1 LSEKEDMILGALAR
15 LESGWQSV
23 AGEVSALRK
32 DQSQLSEVLIKLA
45 DGQLTLSEELIK
57 IREDVAKLREDQTSL
72 RVGLMERM
80 DRLQNILNSIRDDVT
95 VSMGRGDHAERIALH
110 TREELRTLSEVVS
123 AMHKQIAT
131 LQTQVRELRGD
142 P

>member
-1 LSEKEDMILGALAR
+1 VDEKDDLILAALAR
-15 LESGWQSV
+15 LESGQESLQVVIKKEFSDLWAAVNALQDTAIGV
-23 AGEVSALRK
+23 GEG
-32 DQSQLSEVLIKLA
+32 LI
-45 DGQLTLSEELIK
+45 T
-57 IREDVAKLREDQTSL
+57 LREDQTSL

-123 AMHKQIAT
+123 AMHKQIAH
-131 LQTQVRELRGD
+131 LQTQMREPRGD